1 MGSTFMGLETARRSL
16 STHQWA
22 LQATGNNVA
31 NASNPGYSRQR
42 LTLGMTEQL
51 SVNFGG
57 TKAGQFGTG
66 VRGETLSRIRDLM
79 IDQQYRDESVKNAF
93 YATKEAAF
101 GRMEDIINEPSENG
115 LAKSLDLFWASLQD
129 LSVNPDD
136 TGARSVVRQR
146 ALTLTQTFNYMSSSL
161 SKVQEDLKAEA
172 GVVTKKINDLLTKIG
187 DVNRQIGDAEPLGVL
202 PNELYDERD
211 RYMDEL
217 SQYIEFERVPVD
229 YTNGETRGNSQRVAE
244 GRIDIQISVPGV
256 IDPLNPSAPPKPIKV
271 KLVDGITGGVGAVT
285 ESTYRAADAATTKT
299 MTLKD
304 MPNGK
309 LRALVEMYGSTSG
322 AEAHK
327 GEFEQMLLDLDAMA
341 KEFTTS
347 FNDLHKTFY
356 DGNVQD
362 NPRQTGIDFF
372 FGSDAKTV
380 TVNPTILE
388 NLNLIAIS
396 KDKNIGD
403 GSGALD
409 LANLKNAQIA
419 FSGGSSSV
427 TTSIGKY
434 YQNVIGNMAVKASQN
449 GNLAKSTFAL
459 LSSSDQRRQSVSAV
473 SLDEEMTMMIQYQH
487 AYNAAAR
494 NITAVDEMLD
504 KIINGMGV
512 VGR

>member
-66 VRGETLSRIRDLM
+66 VRGETLARIRDLM

-115 LAKSLDLFWASLQD
+115 LAHALDKFWSSLQD
-129 LSVNPDD
+129 LAVNPDD

-229 YTNGETRGNSQRVAE
+229 YTNGETRGNSHRVAE
-244 GRIDIQISVPGV
+244 GRIDIRISVPGTPTPTK
-256 IDPLNPSAPPKPIKV
+256 IT
-271 KLVDGITGGVGAVT
+271 LVDGLTGGVGKINDMEIT
-285 ESTYRAADAATTKT
+285 DAAAGTT
-299 MTLKD
+299 TLVFD
-304 MPNGK
+304 DLPNGK
-309 LRALVEMYGSTSG
+309 LKALVDMYGSATGTETHDG
-322 AEAHK
+322 AFTK
-327 GEFEQMLLDLDAMA
+327 MLKDLDVMA
-341 KEFTTS
+341 KEFTTA

-372 FGSDAKTV
+372 IVGDAKTV
-380 TVNPTILE
+380 TVNPTILS

-396 KDKNIGD
+396 KDQNIGD

-409 LANLKNAQIA
+409 LANLKNAQIT
-419 FSGGSSSV
+419 FTGGSSTA

-434 YQNVIGNMAVKASQN
+434 YQNVIGNMAVEASQN

>member
-66 VRGETLSRIRDLM
+66 VRGETLARIRDLM

-101 GRMEDIINEPSENG
+101 GRMEDIVNEPSENG
-115 LAKSLDLFWASLQD
+115 LAHALDKFWSSLQD
-129 LSVNPDD
+129 LAVNPDD

-244 GRIDIQISVPGV
+244 GRIDIRISVPGTPTPTK
-256 IDPLNPSAPPKPIKV
+256 IT
-271 KLVDGITGGVGAVT
+271 LVDGLTGGVGKINDMEIT
-285 ESTYRAADAATTKT
+285 DAAAGTT
-299 MTLKD
+299 TLVFD
-304 MPNGK
+304 DLPNGK
-309 LRALVEMYGSTSG
+309 LKALVDMYGSATGTETHDG
-322 AEAHK
+322 AFTK
-327 GEFEQMLLDLDAMA
+327 MLKDLDVMA
-341 KEFTTS
+341 KEFTTA

-372 FGSDAKTV
+372 IVGDAKTV
-380 TVNPTILE
+380 TVNPTILS

-396 KDKNIGD
+396 KDQNIGD

-409 LANLKNAQIA
+409 LANLKNAQIT
-419 FSGGSSSV
+419 FTGGSSTA

-434 YQNVIGNMAVKASQN
+434 YQNVIGNMAVEASQN

>member
-66 VRGETLSRIRDLM
+66 VRGETLARIRDLM

-244 GRIDIQISVPGV
+244 GRIDIRISVPGTPTATSV
-256 IDPLNPSAPPKPIKV
+256 T
-271 KLVDGITGGVGAVT
+271 LVDGKTGGVGAISET
-285 ESTYRAADAATTKT
+285 GYRDASKPTTDPFVS
-299 MTLKD
+299 MPLKD

-322 AEAHK
+322 GEAHK
-327 GEFEQMLLDLDAMA
+327 GEFEQMLLDLDSMA
-341 KEFTTS
+341 KEFTTA

-372 FGSDAKTV
+372 IGSDAKTV

-419 FSGGSSSV
+419 FSGGSALV

>member
-16 STHQWA
+16 TTHQWA

-66 VRGETLSRIRDLM
+66 VRGETLARIRDLM

-146 ALTLTQTFNYMSSSL
+146 AMTLAETFNYMSSSL
-161 SKVQEDLKAEA
+161 TKVQDDLKAEA
-172 GVVTKKINDLLTKIG
+172 GVVSKKINDLLTKINN
-187 DVNRQIGDAEPLGVL
+187 VNRQIGDAEPLGVL

-229 YTNGETRGNSQRVAE
+229 YLNGETRGNSQRVAE
-244 GRIDIQISVPGV
+244 GRIDIQITVPG
-256 IDPLNPSAPPKPIKV
+256 NPNPI
-271 KLVDGITGGVGAVT
+271 KLVDGITGGVGEVT
-285 ESTYRAADAATTKT
+285 ESSYRAADAATAET
-299 MTLKD
+299 MTLQD

-309 LRALVEMYGSTSG
+309 LRALVEMYGSQSG
-322 AEAHK
+322 PEAADGAYTK
-327 GEFEQMLLDLDAMA
+327 MLKDLDEMASVFATAFNDAHMTNKEASGTDGRNDFFVNAGTNTNTDIKASNIEVNETFMSNLDL
-341 KEFTTS
+341 
-347 FNDLHKTFY
+347 
-356 DGNVQD
+356 
-362 NPRQTGIDFF
+362 
-372 FGSDAKTV
+372 
-380 TVNPTILE
+380 
-388 NLNLIAIS
+388 IAAS
-396 KDKNIGD
+396 KDGNIGD
-403 GSGALD
+403 GSGALE
-409 LANLKNAQIA
+409 LARLKEMALSFA
-419 FSGGSSSV
+419 GSATT

-434 YQNVIGNMAVKASQN
+434 YQNVIGNMAVEASQN
-449 GNLAKSTFAL
+449 ANLAKSTFAL

>member
-57 TKAGQFGTG
+57 TKVGQFGTG
-66 VRGETLSRIRDLM
+66 VRGETLARIRDLM

-101 GRMEDIINEPSENG
+101 GRMEDIINEPSETG
-115 LAKSLDLFWASLQD
+115 LAKSLDLFWSSLQD
-129 LSVNPDD
+129 LSVNPED

-146 ALTLTQTFNYMSSSL
+146 AMTLAETFNYMSSSL
-161 SKVQEDLKAEA
+161 TKVQDDLKAEA
-172 GVVTKKINDLLTKIG
+172 NVVVKKINDLLTKIS
-187 DVNRQIGDAEPLGVL
+187 DVNRQIGDAEPLGAL

-217 SQYIEFERVPVD
+217 SQYVDYKRVPVD
-229 YTNGETRGNSQRVAE
+229 YLNGETRGNSQRVAE
-244 GRIDIQISVPGV
+244 GRIDIRVV
-256 IDPLNPSAPPKPIKV
+256 IGGTEV
-271 KLVDGITGGVGAVT
+271 KLVDGIAGTVGKF
-285 ESTYRAADAATTKT
+285 EGLT
-299 MTLKD
+299 MTDAGGTSTALTQAD

-309 LRALVEMYGSTSG
+309 WKALVEMYGEASG
-322 AEAHK
+322 PESYDGA
-327 GEFEQMLLDLDAMA
+327 FTMMLKDLDEMA
-341 KEFTTS
+341 SVFATAFNTAHGNNLDADGLPGTTNFFVDTTS
-347 FNDLHKTFY
+347 AATIRVG
-356 DGNVQD
+356 DGIM
-362 NPRQTGIDFF
+362 T
-372 FGSDAKTV
+372 
-380 TVNPTILE
+380 
-388 NLNLIAIS
+388 NLDKIAAS
-396 KDKNIGD
+396 KDGNIGD
-403 GSGALD
+403 GSGALA
-409 LANLKNAQIA
+409 LANLKALPLSFA
-419 FSGGSSSV
+419 GSV
-427 TTSIGKY
+427 TTSTSIGKY
-434 YQNVIGNMAVKASQN
+434 YQNVIGNMAVAADQN
-449 GNLAKSTFAL
+449 GRLAASTSAL
-459 LSSSDQRRQSVSAV
+459 MASSDQRRQSVSAV

>member
-16 STHQWA
+16 TTHQWA

-66 VRGETLSRIRDLM
+66 VRGETLARIRDLM

-146 ALTLTQTFNYMSSSL
+146 AMTLAETFNYMSSSL
-161 SKVQEDLKAEA
+161 TKVQDDLKAEA
-172 GVVTKKINDLLTKIG
+172 GVVSKKINDLLTKINN
-187 DVNRQIGDAEPLGVL
+187 VNRQIGDAEPLGVL

-217 SQYIEFERVPVD
+217 SQFIEFERVPVD
-229 YTNGETRGNSQRVAE
+229 YLNGETRGNSQRVAE
-244 GRIDIQISVPGV
+244 GRIDIQITVPG
-256 IDPLNPSAPPKPIKV
+256 NPNPI
-271 KLVDGITGGVGAVT
+271 KLVDGITGGVGEMT
-285 ESTYRAADAATTKT
+285 ESTYRAADAVTAEA
-299 MTLKD
+299 MTLQD

-309 LRALVEMYGSTSG
+309 LRALVEMYGSQSG
-322 AEAHK
+322 PEAANGAYTK
-327 GEFEQMLLDLDAMA
+327 MLKDLDEMASVFATAFNNAHMTNKDASGTDGRNDFFVNSGTNTNTDIKASNIEVNETFMSNLDL
-341 KEFTTS
+341 
-347 FNDLHKTFY
+347 
-356 DGNVQD
+356 
-362 NPRQTGIDFF
+362 
-372 FGSDAKTV
+372 
-380 TVNPTILE
+380 
-388 NLNLIAIS
+388 IAAS
-396 KDKNIGD
+396 KDGNIGD
-403 GSGALD
+403 GSGALE
-409 LANLKNAQIA
+409 LARLKEMALSFA
-419 FSGGSSSV
+419 GSATT

-434 YQNVIGNMAVKASQN
+434 YQNVIGNMAVEASQN
-449 GNLAKSTFAL
+449 ANLAKSTFAL

>member
-42 LTLGMTEQL
+42 LTIGMTEQL

-66 VRGETLSRIRDLM
+66 VRGETLARIRDLM

-93 YATKEAAF
+93 YATKQAAF

-146 ALTLTQTFNYMSSSL
+146 AMTLTETFNYMSSSL
-161 SKVQEDLKAEA
+161 SKVQDDLKSEA
-172 GVVTKKINDLLTKIG
+172 DVVVKKINDLMTKIAN
-187 DVNRQIGDAEPLGVL
+187 VNRQIGDSEPLGVL

-217 SQYIEFERVPVD
+217 AQYIDFKRVPVD
-229 YTNGETRGNSQRVAE
+229 YLNGETRGNSQRVAE
-244 GRIDIQISVPGV
+244 GRLDIRVTINGQDVTLVEGISGNVGKF
-256 IDPLNPSAPPKPIKV
+256 DNLAMT
-271 KLVDGITGGVGAVT
+271 DATGA
-285 ESTYRAADAATTKT
+285 STDLTHA
-299 MTLKD
+299 D

-309 LRALVEMYGSTSG
+309 WKALVEMYGSADGPEGADGAFTTMLKDLDEMAKQFATAFNALHGQHKDAKGADGTSDFF
-322 AEAHK
+322 ANVDSAATINVSDAIMK
-327 GEFEQMLLDLDAMA
+327 NLDL
-341 KEFTTS
+341 
-347 FNDLHKTFY
+347 
-356 DGNVQD
+356 
-362 NPRQTGIDFF
+362 
-372 FGSDAKTV
+372 
-380 TVNPTILE
+380 
-388 NLNLIAIS
+388 IAAS
-396 KDKNIGD
+396 KDGNIGD
-403 GSGALD
+403 GSGALA
-409 LANLKNAQIA
+409 LANLKSQALA
-419 FSGGSSSV
+419 FNGSV
-427 TTSIGKY
+427 TTDTSIGKY
-434 YQNVIGNMAVKASQN
+434 YQNVIGNMAVAADQS
-449 GNLAKSTFAL
+449 GRLAASTFAL
-459 LSSSDQRRQSVSAV
+459 MASSDQRRMSVSAV

-504 KIINGMGV
+504 KIINGMGI

>member
-42 LTLGMTEQL
+42 LTIGMTEQL
-51 SVNFGG
+51 SVSFGG

-66 VRGETLSRIRDLM
+66 VRGETLARIRDLM

-93 YATKEAAF
+93 YATKQAAF

-146 ALTLTQTFNYMSSSL
+146 AMTLTETFNYMSSSL
-161 SKVQEDLKAEA
+161 SKVQDDLKSEA
-172 GVVTKKINDLLTKIG
+172 DVVVKKINDLMTKIAN
-187 DVNRQIGDAEPLGVL
+187 VNRQIGDSEPLGVL

-217 SQYIEFERVPVD
+217 AQYIDFKRVPVD
-229 YTNGETRGNSQRVAE
+229 YLNGETRGNSQRVAE
-244 GRIDIQISVPGV
+244 GRLDIRVTINGQDVT
-256 IDPLNPSAPPKPIKV
+256 
-271 KLVDGITGGVGAVT
+271 LVDGISGGVGKFDNLAMT
-285 ESTYRAADAATTKT
+285 DATGASTDLTHA
-299 MTLKD
+299 D

-309 LRALVEMYGSTSG
+309 WKALVEMYGSADGPEG
-322 AEAHK
+322 ADGA
-327 GEFEQMLLDLDAMA
+327 FTTMLKDLDEMA
-341 KEFTTS
+341 KQFATA
-347 FNDLHKTFY
+347 FNDLHSQNKDAKGT
-356 DGNVQD
+356 DG
-362 NPRQTGIDFF
+362 TSDFF
-372 FGSDAKTV
+372 ANVDSAATIKVSDAIMK
-380 TVNPTILE
+380 
-388 NLNLIAIS
+388 NLDLIAAS
-396 KDKNIGD
+396 KDGNIGD
-403 GSGALD
+403 GSGALA
-409 LANLKNAQIA
+409 LANLKTTALA
-419 FSGGSSSV
+419 FNGSV
-427 TTSIGKY
+427 TTDTSIGKY
-434 YQNVIGNMAVKASQN
+434 YQNVIGNMAVAADQS
-449 GNLAKSTFAL
+449 GRLAKSTFAL
-459 LSSSDQRRQSVSAV
+459 MASSDQRRMSVSAV

-504 KIINGMGV
+504 KIINGMGI

>member
-16 STHQWA
+16 TTHQWA

-66 VRGETLSRIRDLM
+66 VRGETLARIRDLM

-146 ALTLTQTFNYMSSSL
+146 AMTLAETFNYMSSSL
-161 SKVQEDLKAEA
+161 TKVQDDLKAEA
-172 GVVTKKINDLLTKIG
+172 GVVSKKINDLLTKINN
-187 DVNRQIGDAEPLGVL
+187 VNRQIGDAEPLGVL

-229 YTNGETRGNSQRVAE
+229 YLNGETRGNSQRVAE
-244 GRIDIQISVPGV
+244 GRIDIQITVPG
-256 IDPLNPSAPPKPIKV
+256 NPNPI
-271 KLVDGITGGVGAVT
+271 KLVDGITGGVGEVT
-285 ESTYRAADAATTKT
+285 ESSYRAADAATAET
-299 MTLKD
+299 MTLQD

-309 LRALVEMYGSTSG
+309 LRALVEMYGSQSG
-322 AEAHK
+322 PEAADGAYTK
-327 GEFEQMLLDLDAMA
+327 MLKDLDEMASVFATAFNDAHMTNKDASGTDGRNDFFVNAGTNTNTDIKASNIEVNETFMSNLDL
-341 KEFTTS
+341 
-347 FNDLHKTFY
+347 
-356 DGNVQD
+356 
-362 NPRQTGIDFF
+362 
-372 FGSDAKTV
+372 
-380 TVNPTILE
+380 
-388 NLNLIAIS
+388 IAAS
-396 KDKNIGD
+396 KDGNIGD
-403 GSGALD
+403 GSGALE
-409 LANLKNAQIA
+409 LARLKEMALSFA
-419 FSGGSSSV
+419 GSATT

-434 YQNVIGNMAVKASQN
+434 YQNVIGNMAVEASQN
-449 GNLAKSTFAL
+449 ANLAKSTFAL

>member
-1 MGSTFMGLETARRSL
+1 M
-16 STHQWA
+16 
-22 LQATGNNVA
+22 
-31 NASNPGYSRQR
+31 
-42 LTLGMTEQL
+42 
-51 SVNFGG
+51 
-57 TKAGQFGTG
+57 
-66 VRGETLSRIRDLM
+66 
-79 IDQQYRDESVKNAF
+79 
-93 YATKEAAF
+93 
-101 GRMEDIINEPSENG
+101 
-115 LAKSLDLFWASLQD
+115 
-129 LSVNPDD
+129 
-136 TGARSVVRQR
+136 
-146 ALTLTQTFNYMSSSL
+146 
-161 SKVQEDLKAEA
+161 
-172 GVVTKKINDLLTKIG
+172 TKIG

-244 GRIDIQISVPGV
+244 GRIDIQISVPGTPTPTK
-256 IDPLNPSAPPKPIKV
+256 IT
-271 KLVDGITGGVGAVT
+271 LVDGLTGGVGKINDMEIT
-285 ESTYRAADAATTKT
+285 DAAAGTT
-299 MTLKD
+299 TLVFD
-304 MPNGK
+304 DLPNGK
-309 LRALVEMYGSTSG
+309 WKALVDMYGSATGTETHDG
-322 AEAHK
+322 AFTK
-327 GEFEQMLLDLDAMA
+327 MLKDLDVMA
-341 KEFTTS
+341 KEFTTA

-362 NPRQTGIDFF
+362 NPRQKGIDFF
-372 FGSDAKTV
+372 IVGDAKTV
-380 TVNPTILE
+380 TVNPTILS

-396 KDKNIGD
+396 KDQNIGD

-409 LANLKNAQIA
+409 LANLKNAQIT
-419 FSGGSSSV
+419 FTGGSSTA

-434 YQNVIGNMAVKASQN
+434 YQNVIGNMAVEASQN

>member
-66 VRGETLSRIRDLM
+66 VRGETLARIRDLM
-79 IDQQYRDESVKNAF
+79 IDQQYRDESVKNSF

-146 ALTLTQTFNYMSSSL
+146 AMTLAETFNYMSSSL
-161 SKVQEDLKAEA
+161 TKVQDDLKVEA
-172 GVVTKKINDLLTKIG
+172 GVVTKKINDLLTKIS

-217 SQYIEFERVPVD
+217 TQYIDFKRVPID
-229 YTNGETRGNSQRVAE
+229 YLNGETRGNSQRVAE
-244 GRIDIQISVPGV
+244 GRIDIRV
-256 IDPLNPSAPPKPIKV
+256 IVGGTEV
-271 KLVDGITGGVGAVT
+271 KLVDGIAGGVGKF
-285 ESTYRAADAATTKT
+285 DGMT
-299 MTLKD
+299 MTDATGASAVLTHAD

-309 LRALVEMYGSTSG
+309 LKALVEMYGSASNPEAVDG
-322 AEAHK
+322 AFTK
-327 GEFEQMLLDLDAMA
+327 MLGDLDEMA
-341 KEFTTS
+341 NVFATA
-347 FNDLHKTFY
+347 FNTVHSGNKDAKGN
-356 DGNVQD
+356 DG
-362 NPRQTGIDFF
+362 RSDFF
-372 FGSDAKTV
+372 DNV
-380 TVNPTILE
+380 TSAATIKVNNDFMQ
-388 NLNLIAIS
+388 NLSLIAAS
-396 KDKNIGD
+396 KDGNIGD
-403 GSGALD
+403 GSGALA
-409 LANLKNAQIA
+409 LARLKENALNFA
-419 FSGGSSSV
+419 GSV
-427 TTSIGKY
+427 TTSTSVGKY
-434 YQNVIGNMAVKASQN
+434 YQNVIGNMAVEASQN
-449 GNLAKSTFAL
+449 ANLAKSTFAL
-459 LSSSDQRRQSVSAV
+459 MSSSDQRRQSVSAV

>member
-66 VRGETLSRIRDLM
+66 VRGETLARIRDLM

-244 GRIDIQISVPGV
+244 GRIDIRISVPGTPTPTK
-256 IDPLNPSAPPKPIKV
+256 IT
-271 KLVDGITGGVGAVT
+271 LVDGLTGGVGKINDMEIT
-285 ESTYRAADAATTKT
+285 DAAAGTT
-299 MTLKD
+299 TLVFD
-304 MPNGK
+304 DLPNGK
-309 LRALVEMYGSTSG
+309 LKALVDMYGSATGTETHDG
-322 AEAHK
+322 AFTK
-327 GEFEQMLLDLDAMA
+327 MLKDLDVMA
-341 KEFTTS
+341 KEFTTA

-362 NPRQTGIDFF
+362 NPRQKGIDFF
-372 FGSDAKTV
+372 IVGDAKTV
-380 TVNPTILE
+380 TVNPTILS

-396 KDKNIGD
+396 KDQNIGD

-409 LANLKNAQIA
+409 LANLKNAQIT
-419 FSGGSSSV
+419 FTGGSSTA

-434 YQNVIGNMAVKASQN
+434 YQNVIGNMAVEASQN

>member
-66 VRGETLSRIRDLM
+66 VRGETLARIRDLM

-146 ALTLTQTFNYMSSSL
+146 ALTLTQTFNYMSTSL
-161 SKVQEDLKAEA
+161 SKVQEDLKTEA

-229 YTNGETRGNSQRVAE
+229 YRNGETRGNSQRVAE
-244 GRIDIQISVPGV
+244 GRIDIRVVVGGTE
-256 IDPLNPSAPPKPIKV
+256 V
-271 KLVDGITGGVGAVT
+271 KLVDGLTSGIGKI
-285 ESTYRAADAATTKT
+285 ED
-299 MTLKD
+299 MTLTNAAGGTSTLTFND
-304 MPNGK
+304 LPNGK
-309 LRALVEMYGSTSG
+309 WKALVDMYGKSTG
-322 AEAHK
+322 TEAHDGSFTK
-327 GEFEQMLLDLDAMA
+327 MLADLDEMA
-341 KEFTTS
+341 NVFAS
-347 FNDLHKTFY
+347 AFNVAHGTNRDA
-356 DGNVQD
+356 DGNAG
-362 NPRQTGIDFF
+362 RTDFF
-372 FGSDAKTV
+372 VSTASAATI
-380 TVNPTILE
+380 TVNPIFMK
-388 NLNLIAIS
+388 NLDLVAAS
-396 KDKNIGD
+396 KDGNIGD
-403 GSGALD
+403 GSGALE
-409 LANLKNAQIA
+409 LAQLKESALNFA
-419 FSGGSSSV
+419 GSV
-427 TTSIGKY
+427 TTSTSIGKY
-434 YQNVIGNMAVKASQN
+434 YQNVIGNMAVEASQN
-449 GNLAKSTFAL
+449 ANLAKSTFTL
-459 LSSSDQRRQSVSAV
+459 LRSSNQRRLSVSAV

>member
-16 STHQWA
+16 TTHQWA

-66 VRGETLSRIRDLM
+66 VRGETLARIRDLM

-146 ALTLTQTFNYMSSSL
+146 AMTLAETFNYMSSSL
-161 SKVQEDLKAEA
+161 TKVQDDLKAEA
-172 GVVTKKINDLLTKIG
+172 GVVSKKINDLLTKIN

-211 RYMDEL
+211 RYMDDL

-229 YTNGETRGNSQRVAE
+229 YLNGETRGNSQRVAE
-244 GRIDIQISVPGV
+244 GRIDIQISVPG
-256 IDPLNPSAPPKPIKV
+256 NPNPI
-271 KLVDGITGGVGAVT
+271 KLVDGISGGVGEMT
-285 ESTYRAADAATTKT
+285 ESTYRAADATTPET
-299 MTLKD
+299 MTLQD

-309 LRALVEMYGSTSG
+309 LRALVEMYGSQTGPEAADGAYTKMLKDLDEMASVFATAFNDAHMTNKDASG
-322 AEAHK
+322 TDGRNDFFVNSDTNTNADITASTIEVN
-327 GEFEQMLLDLDAMA
+327 ETFMSNLDL
-341 KEFTTS
+341 
-347 FNDLHKTFY
+347 
-356 DGNVQD
+356 
-362 NPRQTGIDFF
+362 
-372 FGSDAKTV
+372 
-380 TVNPTILE
+380 
-388 NLNLIAIS
+388 IAAS
-396 KDKNIGD
+396 KDGNIGD
-403 GSGALD
+403 GSGALE
-409 LANLKNAQIA
+409 LARLKEMALSFA
-419 FSGGSSSV
+419 GSATT

-434 YQNVIGNMAVKASQN
+434 YQNVIGNMAVEASQN
-449 GNLAKSTFAL
+449 ANLAKSTFAL